1 MTAPA
6 AAPPAGEAA
15 PATRGG
21 DTFADAFGQ
30 RLVAE
35 SILDVGSC
43 DRARRAA
50 VKTGERFDHVLTK
63 LGLVPDAVL
72 LEALARHLGIAVAT
86 ARDLPAAPVMPDAI
100 RLPFIRSRQILPL
113 AADAGQLTIA
123 IVDPFDDEPVR
134 ALAYWTGREVSTR
147 LMPASEFAG
156 AVQSL
161 YGER

>member
-6 AAPPAGEAA
+6 ASSPAAEAE
-15 PATRGG
+15 PATRG

-86 ARDLPAAPVMPDAI
+86 TRDLPAAPVMPDAI

-123 IVDPFDDEPVR
+123 
-134 ALAYWTGREVSTR
+134 
-147 LMPASEFAG
+147 
-156 AVQSL
+156 
-161 YGER
+161 

>member
-6 AAPPAGEAA
+6 ASSPAGEAA

-50 VKTGERFDHVLTK
+50 AKSGERFDQVLAK

-72 LEALARHLGIAVAT
+72 LEALARHLGMPVAT
-86 ARDLPAAPVMPDAI
+86 TRDLPILPVLPETIRPD
-100 RLPFIRSRQILPL
+100 FIRTRQVLPL
-113 AADAGQLTIA
+113 DSEDGRLAVAV
-123 IVDPFDDEPVR
+123 VDPFDREPR
-134 ALAYWTGREVSTR
+134 AALAYLTERDVTSYLISPGDFSR
-147 LMPASEFAG
+147 
-156 AVQSL
+156 AVQ
-161 YGER
+161 